1 MKKSFKRI
9 VAVLLA
15 VMMIVCSFPLTVLAA
30 DSNRTNINLQF
41 GDVSNKAT
49 PKSYDVQKRVTTTGD
64 FVKYSGLNSTKL
76 DYSNGKIA
84 GYSKGDFFTVSVL
97 VENVSKIAAAEV
109 AIKYSDSISPA
120 YVKNVSAGRAVFEY
134 TEGGNAIDGFQP
146 LEAITQQSGDAI
158 HNKTHT
164 LGETSYVDAD
174 KKIIHAKFAAQAG
187 SDYADTSIITAGK
200 QELTNTA
207 VLATFMFKIV
217 SDGAITFTLDT
228 PEEAYYLETIANG
241 GKVNEYKTYVPK
253 SQGAEAELDFMGKN
267 EYNGSTSTSYTITF
281 NDENGK
287 VLQTGSYEEGTDVIA
302 PALPA
307 VTHDDEKHYTYSW
320 DKKVVSPAA
329 ADATYT
335 RVKTGAVHTWD
346 NGVVTKEPTTTETG
360 VKTYTC
366 TFDGCG
372 ATKTET
378 LPKKEETHVHHYTWT
393 YDDSKLYYNKLSDR
407 HDGELV
413 GTCECG
419 DVKRETATDTSLLRC
434 NSYSLVL
441 DSSLTICFK
450 MSTANAEKFNNNVT
464 VKANT
469 KFTKKDG
476 KLVPIEFTKPDS
488 TVGKYNNYNVGV
500 WPQYVK
506 DDIDTVV
513 YTTIKASD
521 GTEVEVHG
529 PTYSRSVKT
538 YCKLNLSDLDYYGQ
552 SATPKVKA
560 LAALSVNILNYA
572 SAAQVYSN
580 TNANELANADLSE
593 AHKALAGDD
602 IASFTSVKNYNAEPL
617 ENPSARFCGYSLSLE
632 EAVIPRMTFAIKS
645 NIDINDIEIRTTI
658 NGRNMTYS
666 MADENADKEFK
677 PYKLNVSSTLLGSEN
692 RYYFYFPG
700 AYANEMFKT
709 IKFVVYNKNTGEQL
723 SSVCTYSVESYAGED
738 YNYCP
743 EAQKNLLM
751 TIMKYGKSAEE
762 YAKL

>member
-41 GDVSNKAT
+41 GDVSNKKDT
-49 PKSYDVQKRVTTTGD
+49 PKNYNVERRGASIND
-64 FVKYSGLNSTKL
+64 FVNYSGLNSTKL

-120 YVKNVSAGRAVFEY
+120 YIKNVNSGTAVVEY
-134 TEGGNAIDGFQP
+134 TEGKPAIEGFQP

-187 SDYADTSIITAGK
+187 TDYADTSIITAGK

-217 SDGAITFTLDT
+217 SDGDITFTLDT

-287 VLQTGSYEEGTDVIA
+287 VLQSRSYEEGTDVIA

-320 DKKVVSPAA
+320 DKEVVSPAA
-329 ADATYT
+329 ANATYT
-335 RVKTGAVHTWD
+335 RVKTGAVHEW
-346 NGVVTKEPTTTETG
+346 NQGVVTKEPTTTETG
-360 VKTYTC
+360 IKTYTC

-378 LPKKEETHVHHYTWT
+378 LPKKEDAHVHTW
-393 YDDSKLYYNKLSDR
+393 SEWKYNGDAKWDATAK
-407 HDGELV
+407 V
-413 GTCECG
+413 GTNGTQTRTCTECG
-419 DVKRETATDTSLLRC
+419 ETETKEAPHTDRLCRQATQLSIDSAILVKTWVPKDVCDYYDSFYMSVTYTTREGVKTEVVDEYGTGTSKGVKYYTFSFDKIMPHTLNEEATYTFYGIKDGVTYWGDAYNYAITTYLKSQLDKYNTTAYPT
-434 NSYSLVL
+434 SYSNYRRLL
-441 DSSLTICFK
+441 ADIIWYGYKAQIQQGYGITNGNKKPMTDYITPEQLAYRTTEDITLKTI
-450 MSTANAEKFNNNVT
+450 
-464 VKANT
+464 
-469 KFTKKDG
+469 
-476 KLVPIEFTKPDS
+476 
-488 TVGKYNNYNVGV
+488 
-500 WPQYVK
+500 
-506 DDIDTVV
+506 DD
-513 YTTIKASD
+513 
-521 GTEVEVHG
+521 
-529 PTYSRSVKT
+529 
-538 YCKLNLSDLDYYGQ
+538 
-552 SATPKVKA
+552 
-560 LAALSVNILNYA
+560 
-572 SAAQVYSN
+572 
-580 TNANELANADLSE
+580 
-593 AHKALAGDD
+593 
-602 IASFTSVKNYNAEPL
+602 KNYVTID
-617 ENPSARFCGYSLSLE
+617 NPSAQIGTNLRMGASVDLVVVMAKKTTSCPALDTLQVEVTKEGQQPEIFTVENNPDMFQVSGKYLNFYYNGVKGN
-632 EAVIPRMTFAIKS
+632 EASIPVYVRLLDANGNVISNTRRMSI
-645 NIDINDIEIRTTI
+645 
-658 NGRNMTYS
+658 
-666 MADENADKEFK
+666 
-677 PYKLNVSSTLLGSEN
+677 
-692 RYYFYFPG
+692 
-700 AYANEMFKT
+700 
-709 IKFVVYNKNTGEQL
+709 
-723 SSVCTYSVESYAGED
+723 ESYCYSQITGTKATQALKD
-738 YNYCP
+738 VCD
-743 EAQKNLLM
+743 A
-751 TIMKYGKSAEE
+751 IMR
-762 YAKL
+762 YAKSSAQYIANKKA

>member
-120 YVKNVSAGRAVFEY
+120 YVRNVSAGRAVFEY

-228 PEEAYYLETIANG
+228 PETAYYLETIANG
-241 GKVNEYKTYVPK
+241 GKVDEYKTYVPK

-346 NGVVTKEPTTTETG
+346 DGVVTKEPTTTETG

-378 LPKKEETHVHHYTWT
+378 LPKKEDAHVHTWGEWKYNGDASYTSST
-393 YDDSKLYYNKLSDR
+393 NYK
-407 HDGELV
+407 DGTATR
-413 GTCECG
+413 TCTECG
-419 DVKRETATDTSLLRC
+419 KTETKTIAGTGLLRPRTLNADFGGEISATIAVRTATFNSFNDVYVEIGRSDGKTDTIYTKDFYKKPGSET
-434 NSYSLVL
+434 NMWFKYGITPQGL
-441 DSSLTICFK
+441 DSSFTITYYAYKDGIKCWGESYKYNMIDKYILPQLTNPKSTIEWKKLLVEMVYYGSEAQYYKPWHPENPSTNRLTEEQKALHSTEPLQLQSHKNNSYVVIDNPKAKWKSLNLNYGAGTELRFK
-450 MSTANAEKFNNNVT
+450 VRDYTPNENTKVVVEVDGNVYTYYYSEDAEKALEKRNFEVT
-464 VKANT
+464 SDGGVWFTFRDLLTKYLRTPVHVTFYEGETQISNT
-469 KFTKKDG
+469 YQWSAETYAYGVSSTKKD
-476 KLVPIEFTKPDS
+476 
-488 TVGKYNNYNVGV
+488 
-500 WPQYVK
+500 
-506 DDIDTVV
+506 
-513 YTTIKASD
+513 
-521 GTEVEVHG
+521 
-529 PTYSRSVKT
+529 
-538 YCKLNLSDLDYYGQ
+538 
-552 SATPKVKA
+552 
-560 LAALSVNILNYA
+560 YA
-572 SAAQVYSN
+572 ISQQ
-580 TNANELANADLSE
+580 LMRFANAAID
-593 AHKALAGDD
+593 
-602 IASFTSVKNYNAEPL
+602 Y
-617 ENPSARFCGYSLSLE
+617 
-632 EAVIPRMTFAIKS
+632 FA
-645 NIDINDIEIRTTI
+645 
-658 NGRNMTYS
+658 
-666 MADENADKEFK
+666 
-677 PYKLNVSSTLLGSEN
+677 
-692 RYYFYFPG
+692 
-700 AYANEMFKT
+700 
-709 IKFVVYNKNTGEQL
+709 NK
-723 SSVCTYSVESYAGED
+723 
-738 YNYCP
+738 
-743 EAQKNLLM
+743 
-751 TIMKYGKSAEE
+751 
-762 YAKL
+762 

>member
-41 GDVSNKAT
+41 GDVSNKKDT
-49 PKSYDVQKRVTTTGD
+49 PKNYNVERRGASIND
-64 FVKYSGLNSTKL
+64 FVNYSGLNSTKL

-120 YVKNVSAGRAVFEY
+120 YIKNVNSGTAVVEY
-134 TEGGNAIDGFQP
+134 TEGKPAIEGFQP

-187 SDYADTSIITAGK
+187 TDYADTSIITAGK

-217 SDGAITFTLDT
+217 SDGDITFTLDT
-228 PEEAYYLETIANG
+228 PETAYYLETIANG

-320 DKKVVSPAA
+320 DKEVVSPAA

-335 RVKTGAVHTWD
+335 RVKTGAVHEW
-346 NGVVTKEPTTTETG
+346 NQGVVTKEPTTTETG
-360 VKTYTC
+360 IKTYTC

-378 LPKKEETHVHHYTWT
+378 LPKKEDTHVHTW
-393 YDDSKLYYNKLSDR
+393 SEWKYNGDAKWDATAK
-407 HDGELV
+407 V
-413 GTCECG
+413 GTNGTQTRTCTECG
-419 DVKRETATDTSLLRC
+419 ETETKEAPHTDRLCRQATQLSIDSAILVKTWVPKDVCDYYDSFYMSVTYTTREGVKTEVVDEYGTGTSKGVKYYTFSFDKIMPHTLNEEATYTFYGIKDGVTYWGDAYNYAITTYLKSQLDKYNTTAYPT
-434 NSYSLVL
+434 SYSNYRRLL
-441 DSSLTICFK
+441 ADIIWYGYKAQIQQGYGITNGNKKPMTDYITPEQLAYRTTEDITLKTI
-450 MSTANAEKFNNNVT
+450 
-464 VKANT
+464 
-469 KFTKKDG
+469 
-476 KLVPIEFTKPDS
+476 
-488 TVGKYNNYNVGV
+488 
-500 WPQYVK
+500 
-506 DDIDTVV
+506 DD
-513 YTTIKASD
+513 
-521 GTEVEVHG
+521 
-529 PTYSRSVKT
+529 
-538 YCKLNLSDLDYYGQ
+538 
-552 SATPKVKA
+552 
-560 LAALSVNILNYA
+560 
-572 SAAQVYSN
+572 
-580 TNANELANADLSE
+580 
-593 AHKALAGDD
+593 
-602 IASFTSVKNYNAEPL
+602 KNYVTID
-617 ENPSARFCGYSLSLE
+617 NPSAQIGTNLRMGASVDLVVVMAKKTTSCPALDTLQVEVTKEGQQPEIFTVENNPDMFQVSGKYLNFYYNGVKGN
-632 EAVIPRMTFAIKS
+632 EASIPVYVRLLDANGNVISNTRRMSI
-645 NIDINDIEIRTTI
+645 
-658 NGRNMTYS
+658 
-666 MADENADKEFK
+666 
-677 PYKLNVSSTLLGSEN
+677 
-692 RYYFYFPG
+692 
-700 AYANEMFKT
+700 
-709 IKFVVYNKNTGEQL
+709 
-723 SSVCTYSVESYAGED
+723 ESYCYSQITGTKATQALKD
-738 YNYCP
+738 VCD
-743 EAQKNLLM
+743 A
-751 TIMKYGKSAEE
+751 IMR
-762 YAKL
+762 YAKSSAQYIANKKA

>member
-41 GDVSNKAT
+41 GDVSNKKDT
-49 PKSYDVQKRVTTTGD
+49 PKNYNVERRGASIND
-64 FVKYSGLNSTKL
+64 FVNYSGLNSTKL

-84 GYSKGDFFTVSVL
+84 GYNKGDFFTVSVL

-120 YVKNVSAGRAVFEY
+120 YIKNVNSGTAVVEY
-134 TEGGNAIDGFQP
+134 TEGKPAIEGFQP

-187 SDYADTSIITAGK
+187 TDYADTSIITAGK

-217 SDGAITFTLDT
+217 SDGDITFTLDT
-228 PEEAYYLETIANG
+228 PETAYYLETIANG

-320 DKKVVSPAA
+320 DKEVVSPAA

-335 RVKTGAVHTWD
+335 RVKTGAVHEW
-346 NGVVTKEPTTTETG
+346 NQGVVTKEPTTTETG
-360 VKTYTC
+360 IKTYTC

-378 LPKKEETHVHHYTWT
+378 LPKKEDTHVHTW
-393 YDDSKLYYNKLSDR
+393 SEWKYNGDAKWDATAK
-407 HDGELV
+407 V
-413 GTCECG
+413 GTNGTQTRTCTECG
-419 DVKRETATDTSLLRC
+419 ETETKEAPHTDRLCRQATQLSIDSAILVKTWVPKDVCDYYDSFYMSVTYTTREGVKTEVVDEYGTGTSKGVKYYTFSFDKIMPHTLNEEATYTFYGIKDGVTYWGDAYNYAITTYLKSQLDKYNTTAYPT
-434 NSYSLVL
+434 SYSNYRRLL
-441 DSSLTICFK
+441 ADIIWYGYKAQIQQGYGITNGNKKPMTDYITPEQLAYRTTEDITLKTI
-450 MSTANAEKFNNNVT
+450 
-464 VKANT
+464 
-469 KFTKKDG
+469 
-476 KLVPIEFTKPDS
+476 
-488 TVGKYNNYNVGV
+488 
-500 WPQYVK
+500 
-506 DDIDTVV
+506 DD
-513 YTTIKASD
+513 
-521 GTEVEVHG
+521 
-529 PTYSRSVKT
+529 
-538 YCKLNLSDLDYYGQ
+538 
-552 SATPKVKA
+552 
-560 LAALSVNILNYA
+560 
-572 SAAQVYSN
+572 
-580 TNANELANADLSE
+580 
-593 AHKALAGDD
+593 
-602 IASFTSVKNYNAEPL
+602 KNYVTID
-617 ENPSARFCGYSLSLE
+617 NPSAQIGTNLRMGASVDLVVVMAKKTTSCPALDTLQVEVTKEGQQPEIFTVENNPDMFQVSGKYLNFYYNGVKGN
-632 EAVIPRMTFAIKS
+632 EASIPVYVRLLDANGNVISNTRRMSI
-645 NIDINDIEIRTTI
+645 
-658 NGRNMTYS
+658 
-666 MADENADKEFK
+666 
-677 PYKLNVSSTLLGSEN
+677 
-692 RYYFYFPG
+692 
-700 AYANEMFKT
+700 
-709 IKFVVYNKNTGEQL
+709 
-723 SSVCTYSVESYAGED
+723 ESYCYSQITGTKATQALKD
-738 YNYCP
+738 VCD
-743 EAQKNLLM
+743 A
-751 TIMKYGKSAEE
+751 IMR
-762 YAKL
+762 YAKSSAQYIANKKA